1 MFFYYDP
8 TYILVI
14 IGAVI
19 CMAASAHVNSTYRR
33 YAQVRSRSGMTGKDA
48 AERIL
53 HANGIYDVTVH
64 HIPGNLTD
72 HYNPANKTL
81 GLSDA
86 TYNSASVAAIGV
98 AAHEC
103 GHAIQ
108 HAKGYAPLQIRGA
121 LVPVANFGSMAAW
134 PLIIIGL
141 FMNGNTA
148 SLLINLGI
156 LLFSAAVLFQ
166 IVTLPVEFNA
176 SSRAI
181 RIFGNIRNV
190 ISGRIKSDK
199 GSAAGGS
206 DDVCGKCRIYDSAAA
221 SSVDHKR
228 RKKR

>member
-108 HAKGYAPLQIRGA
+108 HAKGYAPLQI
-121 LVPVANFGSMAAW
+121 
-134 PLIIIGL
+134 
-141 FMNGNTA
+141 
-148 SLLINLGI
+148 
-156 LLFSAAVLFQ
+156 
-166 IVTLPVEFNA
+166 
-176 SSRAI
+176 
-181 RIFGNIRNV
+181 
-190 ISGRIKSDK
+190 
-199 GSAAGGS
+199 
-206 DDVCGKCRIYDSAAA
+206 
-221 SSVDHKR
+221 
-228 RKKR
+228 

>member
-103 GHAIQ
+103 NPACE
-108 HAKGYAPLQIRGA
+108 R
-121 LVPVANFGSMAAW
+121 VC
-134 PLIIIGL
+134 
-141 FMNGNTA
+141 
-148 SLLINLGI
+148 
-156 LLFSAAVLFQ
+156 
-166 IVTLPVEFNA
+166 A
-176 SSRAI
+176 SSDQRCSGTCCEFRFYGSLAADHY
-181 RIFGNIRNV
+181 RIIHEWKYSKSADQSRNFAVFGCSAVSDRDIA
-190 ISGRIKSDK
+190 GRI
-199 GSAAGGS
+199 
-206 DDVCGKCRIYDSAAA
+206 
-221 SSVDHKR
+221 
-228 RKKR
+228 

>member
-156 LLFSAAVLFQ
+156 CCFRLQCCFRS
-166 IVTLPVEFNA
+166 
-176 SSRAI
+176 
-181 RIFGNIRNV
+181 
-190 ISGRIKSDK
+190 
-199 GSAAGGS
+199 
-206 DDVCGKCRIYDSAAA
+206 
-221 SSVDHKR
+221 
-228 RKKR
+228 

>member
-103 GHAIQ
+103 SGTCCEFRFYGSLAADHYRIIHEWKYSKSADQ
-108 HAKGYAPLQIRGA
+108 SR
-121 LVPVANFGSMAAW
+121 NFAVFGC
-134 PLIIIGL
+134 
-141 FMNGNTA
+141 
-148 SLLINLGI
+148 
-156 LLFSAAVLFQ
+156 SAVSDRDIA
-166 IVTLPVEFNA
+166 
-176 SSRAI
+176 
-181 RIFGNIRNV
+181 
-190 ISGRIKSDK
+190 GRI
-199 GSAAGGS
+199 
-206 DDVCGKCRIYDSAAA
+206 
-221 SSVDHKR
+221 
-228 RKKR
+228 

>member
-86 TYNSASVAAIGV
+86 TYNPTATQTTRVSPAMRRMARLRRRRRISARV
-98 AAHEC
+98 
-103 GHAIQ
+103 
-108 HAKGYAPLQIRGA
+108 
-121 LVPVANFGSMAAW
+121 
-134 PLIIIGL
+134 
-141 FMNGNTA
+141 
-148 SLLINLGI
+148 
-156 LLFSAAVLFQ
+156 
-166 IVTLPVEFNA
+166 
-176 SSRAI
+176 
-181 RIFGNIRNV
+181 
-190 ISGRIKSDK
+190 
-199 GSAAGGS
+199 
-206 DDVCGKCRIYDSAAA
+206 
-221 SSVDHKR
+221 R
-228 RKKR
+228 RRRWMGCC

>member
-81 GLSDA
+81 GLS
-86 TYNSASVAAIGV
+86 
-98 AAHEC
+98 C
-103 GHAIQ
+103 
-108 HAKGYAPLQIRGA
+108 
-121 LVPVANFGSMAAW
+121 
-134 PLIIIGL
+134 
-141 FMNGNTA
+141 
-148 SLLINLGI
+148 
-156 LLFSAAVLFQ
+156 
-166 IVTLPVEFNA
+166 TL
-176 SSRAI
+176 R
-181 RIFGNIRNV
+181 
-190 ISGRIKSDK
+190 KST
-199 GSAAGGS
+199 
-206 DDVCGKCRIYDSAAA
+206 R
-221 SSVDHKR
+221 
-228 RKKR
+228 

>member
-98 AAHEC
+98 AAPSTRQRQSSMERYC
-103 GHAIQ
+103 AFADGQ
-108 HAKGYAPLQIRGA
+108 GA
-121 LVPVANFGSMAAW
+121 GNVGNFGSM
-134 PLIIIGL
+134 
-141 FMNGNTA
+141 
-148 SLLINLGI
+148 SL
-156 LLFSAAVLFQ
+156 
-166 IVTLPVEFNA
+166 T
-176 SSRAI
+176 
-181 RIFGNIRNV
+181 
-190 ISGRIKSDK
+190 SG
-199 GSAAGGS
+199 
-206 DDVCGKCRIYDSAAA
+206 
-221 SSVDHKR
+221 
-228 RKKR
+228 

>member
-86 TYNSASVAAIGV
+86 TYNSASWPPSVWLRMNAGM
-98 AAHEC
+98 
-103 GHAIQ
+103 Q
-108 HAKGYAPLQIRGA
+108 SSMRKGMR
-121 LVPVANFGSMAAW
+121 
-134 PLIIIGL
+134 L
-141 FMNGNTA
+141 FR
-148 SLLINLGI
+148 SEVLWYLLRI
-156 LLFSAAVLFQ
+156 SVLWQ
-166 IVTLPVEFNA
+166 P
-176 SSRAI
+176 
-181 RIFGNIRNV
+181 
-190 ISGRIKSDK
+190 GR
-199 GSAAGGS
+199 
-206 DDVCGKCRIYDSAAA
+206 
-221 SSVDHKR
+221 
-228 RKKR
+228 